1 MNNLVF
7 EYAPEIIPG
16 ATIIYLNASS
26 LKKRTCRRAYG
37 LTVNGYKGDAGDTT
51 QMDLGSAMHK
61 YAEVY
66 SRTAGEHDVAVVE
79 TLKRWPKVDRVT
91 IMRAAARRADVLI
104 PPAIMVNGAPLI
116 EAKFEVPWLSVVV
129 NGILYQIVLCGTM
142 DHLGYAEN
150 GVRLI
155 DYKST
160 SYALIKYAMD
170 KYIHETQFK
179 FYMWVLWHFGAGM
192 LPLEYF
198 NMVREGRFS
207 MQTCIIQVAA
217 KEPRWALD
225 TKRYMS
231 EHQYKMYEAALRAE
245 LPQMVMDYDATNRI
259 WPDDNILAKLPPPT
273 GALNNSCQYCGYK
286 SFCHAKNEHDAITAF
301 NTFELTEYNPI
312 AEKE

>member
-1 MNNLVF
+1 MNNQLIF

-16 ATIIYLNASS
+16 ALILYLNASS

-37 LTVNGYKGDAGDTT
+37 LTVNGYIGDRGDTT

-79 TLKRWPKVDRVT
+79 TLKRWPKVDRAT
-91 IMRAAARRADVLI
+91 ILRASSRRADVVI
-104 PPAIMVNGAPLI
+104 PTAIMVDGAPLI
-116 EAKFEVPWLSVVV
+116 EAKFSVPWMSTIY
-129 NGILYQIVLCGTM
+129 NGVLIQIVLCGTM
-142 DHLGYAEN
+142 DHLGYADN

-160 SYALIKYAMD
+160 SYAMVKYAID
-170 KYIHETQFK
+170 KYVHETQFK
-179 FYMWVLWHFGAGM
+179 FYMWVLYRFGAGM
-192 LPLEYF
+192 LPLEYY

-231 EHQYKMYEAALRAE
+231 EHQYQMYEHALRAE
-245 LPQMVMDYDATNRI
+245 LPQMVEDFANANDEDINAN
-259 WPDDNILAKLPPPT
+259 LPPPV
-273 GALNNSCQYCGYK
+273 GMLNNSCQYCGYK
-286 SFCHAKNEHDAITAF
+286 SFCHAKTEDEAYTAF
-301 NTFELTEYNPI
+301 QSFELTTYNPI